1 MLRNSTQLAQCALPY
16 PIAPP
21 PLEGP
26 PLEGG
31 LEGPPWRR
39 GGSLFVASPMVRG
52 REGIDLAS

>member
-31 LEGPPWRR
+31 LEGPPLEE
-39 GGSLFVASPMVRG
+39 GGLIIRCLSDG
-52 REGIDLAS
+52 EGKGGDRLS